1 MKSKKIDPDTHFR
14 VLHNLEDNP
23 SLSQRDLAKI
33 LGISLGAV
41 NYCLKAL
48 IEVGHIKAQNFKKN
62 PNKFEYLYILTPSGI
77 RKKTLLTGD
86 FLKRKMK
93 EYEDLK
99 NEIEGVKFKSL
110 NINLNSKLLKK
121 NGGKSSGIN

>member
-1 MKSKKIDPDTHFR
+1 MKNKNIDPDIHFR

-99 NEIEGVKFKSL
+99 NEIEAIKLKPLNVASNKKS
-110 NINLNSKLLKK
+110 IKT
-121 NGGKSSGIN
+121 NGEKSRGT